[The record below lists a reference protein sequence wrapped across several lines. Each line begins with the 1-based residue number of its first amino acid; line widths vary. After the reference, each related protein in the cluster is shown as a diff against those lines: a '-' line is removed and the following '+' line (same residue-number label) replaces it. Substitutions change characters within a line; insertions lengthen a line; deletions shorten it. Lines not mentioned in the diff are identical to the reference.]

1 MIAQPLLFEYP
12 FKIYIHVN
20 IKKKDFF
27 LMKFNSYS
35 KMALKK
41 AALAAF
47 FSIFICFS
55 TSFAASY
62 YVDSEASGSHNGRS
76 WSNAWKSFSG
86 IDWSVIKPG
95 DTIFISG
102 GSGSRTYTSGL
113 IVGKSGR
120 KDAPVMITKGRDA
133 GHNGEVIIDGKGSVP
148 VLVGF
153 DNKQYVTVSDLRL
166 KDTVISNKGR
176 AVEINASSNIV
187 VDGLDIYIQ
196 GRAGIFIQESSHCI
210 LKNNRMETVNYVEQQ
225 TDGIYSQNNRN
236 NIYEGNHIL
245 IHNGEP
251 KGHNDCIQ
259 SFKDHS
265 LIIRNNYGEQTSSK
279 QVNAQGIFCTTLS
292 GTFEIYNNIIYMPN
306 SYNSGI
312 VTKTS
317 SSGYHARI
325 FSNTVIGSK
334 WGSIKVEN
342 DNGKAEIQNNIAW
355 DYNGGSPLIYTG
367 NTSGVRNNLFDK
379 DPRLDADFVPRAG
392 SPAIGAGAEL
402 GAPYNFCKAGTMRRQ
417 GSGYDIGAYEV
428 SSGRTDP
435 PVAPPANVRVTP
447 KN

>member
-1 MIAQPLLFEYP
+1 MLTTEKREFL
-12 FKIYIHVN
+12 
-20 IKKKDFF
+20 
-27 LMKFNSYS
+27 LMKSNTYS
-35 KMALKK
+35 NLTLKK

-55 TSFAASY
+55 TSFAASH
-62 YVDSEASGSHNGRS
+62 YVDNEASGSHNGSS
-76 WSNAWKSFSG
+76 WFNAWKSFSD

-113 IVGKSGR
+113 IVGNSGR
-120 KDAPVMITKGRDA
+120 PGAPIMITKGRDA

-153 DNKQYVTVSDLRL
+153 DNKQHVTVSALRL
-166 KDTVISNKGR
+166 KDTVVSNTGR
-176 AVEINASSNIV
+176 AVEIKASRNIV
-187 VDGLDIYIQ
+187 VDGLDIHIQ
-196 GRAGIFIQESSHCI
+196 GRAGIFIQESRDCI
-210 LKNNRMETVNYVEQQ
+210 LKDNRMETVNYVDQQ

-236 NIYEGNHIL
+236 NIYEGNHIV

-251 KGHNDCIQ
+251 NGHNDCIQ

-292 GTFEIYNNIIYMPN
+292 GAFEIYNNVIYMPN
-306 SYNSGI
+306 SHNSGI
-312 VTKTS
+312 ATKIS
-317 SSGYHARI
+317 PSGYRVRI
-325 FSNTVIGSK
+325 FSNTVIGGK
-334 WGSIKVEN
+334 WGAIKVEN

-355 DYNGGSPLIYTG
+355 GYNDGFPLIYTG
-367 NTSGVRNNLFDK
+367 NTSGVRHNLFDE
-379 DPRLDADFVPRAG
+379 DPRLDADFVPYAG
-392 SPAIGAGAEL
+392 SPAIGAGGKL
-402 GAPYNFCKAGTMRRQ
+402 GAPYNLCKAGKMRPQ
-417 GSGYDIGAYEV
+417 GGGYDIGAYEV
-428 SSGRTDP
+428 SSGRVDP
-435 PVAPPANVRVTP
+435 LPTPPANLRITS